1 MFKCPYPG
9 CNKLFKTISNLK
21 KHYASSHYSLTCEV
35 CGKVFR
41 GFQGKVKHQSMMF
54 MKGDLKHGV
63 FYYLNSSENPKTKM
77 KRSDARKVS
86 LTLLV
91 FNGDG

>member
-1 MFKCPYPG
+1 
-9 CNKLFKTISNLK
+9 
-21 KHYASSHYSLTCEV
+21 
-35 CGKVFR
+35 
-41 GFQGKVKHQSMMF
+41 MMF